1 MIDQFKFWDLLHQDG
16 GKVEEKPI
24 RLFDIN
30 RMSQVEDNDLHRK
43 IKEIGF
49 TTLTKQNPNNFYASS
64 ICTGNGQLYFIL
76 QVDLKK
82 DGFL

>member
-1 MIDQFKFWDLLHQDG
+1 MIDTFKFWDLLHQDG
-16 GKVEEKPI
+16 EKVEKPI

-30 RMSQVEDNDLHRK
+30 RMSKVEDNDLHRK

-49 TTLTKQNPNNFYASS
+49 TTLTKHNPNNFYTSS
-64 ICTGNGQLYFIL
+64 IYTGNGQLYFIL

-82 DGFL
+82 DGFV